1 MKPLSMRTLESA
13 ESGGNL
19 EVGANADGFHIVDAS
34 GGDSVRLDEGQATKL
49 LSVLTEA
56 LGVPADAED
65 AYVRGFDRG
74 FAEGA
79 ARAECEAWEV
89 LGSHIGPRG
98 PLDTTDDVCR
108 LPADARETM
117 TLAAT
122 VGVLTW
128 RLARLAQACRLVVAD
143 ARSDAATSNGPHLA
157 AWAHDVVTDLEA
169 ALREAEAMP

>member
-1 MKPLSMRTLESA
+1 MKRLAMRTLEST
-13 ESGGNL
+13 EPGGNL
-19 EVGANADGFHIVDAS
+19 EVGANAEGFHIVDAS
-34 GGDSVRLDEGQATKL
+34 GGDSVCLDEGQAAGL
-49 LSVLTEA
+49 LSMLTEA
-56 LGVPADAED
+56 LGVPADTED

-74 FAEGA
+74 FVEGA
-79 ARAECEAWEV
+79 ARAERAAWEV
-89 LGSHIGPRG
+89 LWSYIGPRG
-98 PLDTTDDVCR
+98 PLDTTDDACR

-157 AWAHDVVTDLEA
+157 AWSHDVATDLEA